1 MGGAGAGAGTGPR
14 GAKPSKAKRRRLAA
28 LEDSLGG
35 GGGQGK
41 GKGKGKGRGG
51 GKKPAAVGWTPPG
64 KRPRDALGLAGLL
77 PPAGRPPKRPQPAP
91 PPLRGPV
98 RGSAAQGRRPAAAGE
113 PGRPPGPGVVR
124 DLGGRDVAVYEE
136 LDRALLAPALEASL
150 GEGPGEGKDF
160 VEGMLEG
167 LMRSGGRDFATAG
180 AAKVRDKVILLDN
193 PHQSMTLRE
202 AHAKQAQLQKKALR
216 PIPARALRRHGVHD
230 LMAVDLDYRQLLALH
245 EAWRAYAA
253 EAMAATATLKDALRA
268 LDLHG
273 SIVEVQ
279 RSWTPHHVG
288 VRGIVVQ
295 DTKQTFVVVT
305 EANRKVRVLK
315 RGTALT
321 CNLAAGVTVTIVP

>member
-1 MGGAGAGAGTGPR
+1 MGGSGAGAGPPG

-41 GKGKGKGRGG
+41 GKGKGKG
-51 GKKPAAVGWTPPG
+51 KKPAAVGWTPPG

-77 PPAGRPPKRPQPAP
+77 PAAGRPPKRPPKQPAP
-91 PPLRGPV
+91 PPLRGAV
-98 RGSAAQGRRPAAAGE
+98 RGTAPRGRRPAAAGGG

-150 GEGPGEGKDF
+150 GEGPGESGDF
-160 VEGMLEG
+160 VEGMLQG

-202 AHAKQAQLQKKALR
+202 AHAKQAQRQKKALR
-216 PIPARALRRHGVHD
+216 PVPARALRRHGVHD
-230 LMAVDLDYRQLLALH
+230 LMAVDLDYRQLLPLH
-245 EAWRAYAA
+245 EAWRTYVA

-315 RGTALT
+315 RGAALT
-321 CNLAAGVTVTIVP
+321 CDLAAGVTVTIVP